1 MKKTLI
7 TIILAAA
14 ALGAHAQTAYDALLF
29 SENEYEGTA
38 RTMAMGNAFT
48 ALGGDLGAVGINP
61 AGSAVAKYSQ
71 FILTPALTISTAT
84 SQGVSP
90 FQDGY
95 LPYFERQM
103 KSSRTRF
110 GLPNFGLSINWDTN
124 RTSGLKNMSF
134 GFIINRTATYD
145 EDIYASGTNSTT
157 SFMGSMAYDATV
169 NGYLGAELNAENAY
183 NYMPWMPVVGY
194 QSGMI
199 STFGGYDDQFVG
211 ASEIIFDNGEVA
223 LGGPLKQSYG
233 RQVTGGKYE
242 YLFNIGANIS
252 DFIYL
257 GVNLGMTALNYDY
270 NEYFREVAIDP
281 ADFEIVFDNGDAIYF
296 DEMIYKYSYA
306 ATGNGYFAKFGA
318 IVTPGHGLR
327 IGAAIQTPVLNN
339 ITEYWQEAGE
349 TAYTNSQY
357 NAGATSPEGRGS
369 YTMVSPL
376 RANFGIAYTLG
387 KIGAV
392 SVDYEFSDYGQMR
405 YKGSSYDDRD
415 YFEAVNAD
423 IRERFGISH
432 MLRAG
437 LEFRPVSELAVRAGY
452 GLTTG
457 SEKYYSS
464 LDGELSTSIRQNVSL
479 GLGYSSKKSF
489 FTDFAVRRTI
499 MPDEYF
505 MPYGDYMF
513 DTDGNIV
520 GEAYAPELINKKGL
534 WKVLL
539 TFGWRF

>member
-7 TIILAAA
+7 TIFLAAA
-14 ALGAHAQTAYDALLF
+14 AVSANAQTAYDALLF

-48 ALGGDLGAVGINP
+48 ALGGDLGAISINP

-71 FILTPALTISTAT
+71 FTLTPALTISTAT

-90 FQDGY
+90 FTDGY

-110 GLPNFGLSINWDTN
+110 GMPNFGLSINWDTN

-145 EDIYASGTNSTT
+145 EDIYASGMNSTT

-169 NGYLGAELNAENAY
+169 NGYLGSELNAENAY
-183 NYMPWMPVVGY
+183 NYMPWKPVVGY

-211 ASEIIFDNGEVA
+211 ASEIIYDNGDVA
-223 LGGPLKQSYG
+223 LGGPLQQSYG
-233 RQVTGGKYE
+233 RQVTGGKNE
-242 YLFNIGANIS
+242 YIFNIGANIS
-252 DFIYL
+252 DFVYL
-257 GVNLGMTALNYDY
+257 GANLGMTSINYDY
-270 NEYFREVAIDP
+270 NEYFREVAVDP
-281 ADFEIVFDNGDAIYF
+281 ADFEIVFDNGNAIYF
-296 DEMIYKYSYA
+296 DEMVYKYSYA

-349 TAYTNSQY
+349 TGYTDSRY
-357 NAGATSPEGRGS
+357 NASAASPEGRGS
-369 YTMVSPL
+369 YTMVSPF
-376 RANFGIAYTLG
+376 RANFGLAYTFG
-387 KIGAV
+387 KAGV
-392 SVDYEFSDYGQMR
+392 FSVDYEFSDYGQMK

-423 IRERFGISH
+423 IRDRFGVSH

-437 LEFRPVSELAVRAGY
+437 LEFKPVSELAVRAGY

-457 SEKYYSS
+457 AEKYNSWGEQLPAS
-464 LDGELSTSIRQNVSL
+464 LRQNVSL

-489 FTDFAVRRTI
+489 YTDLAVRRTI
-499 MPDEYF
+499 IPDEYF
-505 MPYGDYMF
+505 MPYADYMY

-520 GEAYAPELINKKGL
+520 GDAFAPELINRKGL

>member
-7 TIILAAA
+7 TIFLAAA
-14 ALGAHAQTAYDALLF
+14 ALSSHAQTAYDALLF

-48 ALGGDLGAVGINP
+48 ALGGDLGAVTINP

-71 FILTPALTISTAT
+71 FTLTPALTISTAT

-90 FQDGY
+90 FTDGY
-95 LPYFERQM
+95 LPYFERTM

-110 GLPNFGLSINWDTN
+110 GMPNFGLSINWDTN

-145 EDIYASGTNSTT
+145 QDIYASGTNSTT
-157 SFMGSMAYDATV
+157 SFMGSLAYDATV
-169 NGYLGAELNAENAY
+169 NGYLGSDLNAENAY
-183 NYMPWMPVVGY
+183 NYMPWLPVVGY

-211 ASEIIFDNGEVA
+211 ASEIIYDNGDVA
-223 LGGPLKQSYG
+223 LGGPLQQSYG
-233 RQVTGGKYE
+233 RQVTGGRYE
-242 YLFNIGANIS
+242 YIFNIGANIS
-252 DFIYL
+252 DFVYL
-257 GVNLGMTALNYDY
+257 GANLGMTSLNYDY
-270 NEYFREVAIDP
+270 NEYFREVAVDP
-281 ADFEIVFDNGDAIYF
+281 ADFEIVFDSGDAIDF
-296 DEMIYKYSYA
+296 KEMVYKYAYA

-339 ITEYWQEAGE
+339 ITEYWQQAGE
-349 TAYTNSQY
+349 TEYTDTQY
-357 NAGATSPEGRGS
+357 NASAASPEGRGS
-369 YTMVSPL
+369 YTMVSPF
-376 RANFGIAYTLG
+376 RANFGLAYTFG
-387 KIGAV
+387 KAGV
-392 SVDYEFSDYGQMR
+392 FSVDYEFCDYGQMK

-415 YFEAVNAD
+415 YFEDVNAD
-423 IRERFGISH
+423 IRDRFGVSH

-437 LEFRPVSELAVRAGY
+437 MEFKPMAELAVRAGY

-457 SEKYYSS
+457 AEKYNSWGDKLPAS
-464 LDGELSTSIRQNVSL
+464 LRQNVSL
-479 GLGYSSKKSF
+479 GIGYNSRKSF
-489 FTDFAVRRTI
+489 FTDLAVRRTI
-499 MPDEYF
+499 IPDEYF
-505 MPYGDYMF
+505 MPYADYMY
-513 DTDGNIV
+513 DVDGNIV
-520 GEAYAPELINKKGL
+520 ADAYAPEILNRTGL

>member
-7 TIILAAA
+7 TIFLAAA
-14 ALGAHAQTAYDALLF
+14 AVSANAQTAYDALLF

-48 ALGGDLGAVGINP
+48 ALGGDLGAISINP

-71 FILTPALTISTAT
+71 FTLTPALTISTAT

-90 FQDGY
+90 FTDGY

-110 GLPNFGLSINWDTN
+110 GMPNFGLSINWNTN

-169 NGYLGAELNAENAY
+169 NGYLGSELNAENAY
-183 NYMPWMPVVGY
+183 NYMPWKPVVGY

-211 ASEIIFDNGEVA
+211 ASEIIYDNGDVA
-223 LGGPLKQSYG
+223 LGGPLQQSYG
-233 RQVTGGKYE
+233 RQVTGGKNE
-242 YLFNIGANIS
+242 YIFNIGANIS
-252 DFIYL
+252 DFVYL
-257 GVNLGMTALNYDY
+257 GANLGMTSINYDY
-270 NEYFREVAIDP
+270 NEYFREVAADP
-281 ADFEIVFDNGDAIYF
+281 ADFEIVFDNGNAIYF
-296 DEMIYKYSYA
+296 DEMVYKYSYA

-349 TAYTNSQY
+349 TGYTDSRY
-357 NAGATSPEGRGS
+357 NASAASPEGRGS
-369 YTMVSPL
+369 YTMVSPF
-376 RANFGIAYTLG
+376 RANFGLAYALG
-387 KIGAV
+387 NLGVISA
-392 SVDYEFSDYGQMR
+392 DYEMCDYGQMK
-405 YKGSSYDDRD
+405 YKTTNMDRD
-415 YFEAVNAD
+415 YFEAVNSE
-423 IRERFGISH
+423 IKERFGLSH
-432 MLRAG
+432 IIRAG
-437 LEFRPVSELAVRAGY
+437 AEVKPVSGLAIRAGY
-452 GLTTG
+452 SAATSAELYDTWGEKLPVSLT
-457 SEKYYSS
+457 
-464 LDGELSTSIRQNVSL
+464 QNVSF
-479 GLGYSSKKSF
+479 GLGYSSNKSF
-489 FTDFAVRRTI
+489 FADLAVRKTI
-499 MPDEYF
+499 LADEYF
-505 MPYGDYMF
+505 MPYSDYMF
-513 DTDGNIV
+513 DEEGYVLEN
-520 GEAYAPELINKKGL
+520 AYAPEILNHRSL
-534 WKVLL
+534 WKVFL

>member
-7 TIILAAA
+7 TIFIAAA
-14 ALGAHAQTAYDALLF
+14 AVCAHAQTAYDALLF

-48 ALGGDLGAVGINP
+48 ALGGDLGSVTINP

-71 FILTPALTISTAT
+71 FTLTPALTISTAT

-90 FQDGY
+90 FQNGD

-110 GLPNFGLSINWDTN
+110 GMPNFGLSINWDTN

-157 SFMGSMAYDATV
+157 SFMGSMAYDATMS
-169 NGYLGAELNAENAY
+169 GYTGNELNAENAY

-211 ASEIIFDNGEVA
+211 ASEIIYDNGEVA
-223 LGGPLKQSYG
+223 LGGPLQQSYG
-233 RQVTGGKYE
+233 RQVTGSKYE
-242 YLFNIGANIS
+242 YIFNIGANIS
-252 DFIYL
+252 DFVYL
-257 GVNLGMTALNYDY
+257 GANLGMTAINYDY

-281 ADFEIVFDNGDAIYF
+281 ADFEIVFDSGDAIYF
-296 DEMIYKYSYA
+296 NDMIYKYSYA
-306 ATGNGYFAKFGA
+306 AVGNGYFGKFGA
-318 IVTPGHGLR
+318 IVTPGYGLR
-327 IGAAIQTPVLNN
+327 IGAAIQTPVINN
-339 ITEYWQEAGE
+339 ITEYWQQAGE
-349 TAYTNSQY
+349 TTYTNSHY

-369 YTMVSPL
+369 YVMVSPF
-376 RANFGIAYTLG
+376 RANFGLAYAFG
-387 KIGAV
+387 NAGV
-392 SVDYEFSDYGQMR
+392 FSVDYEFCDYGQMK
-405 YKGSSYDDRD
+405 YKGSDYDDRD
-415 YFEAVNAD
+415 YFENVNAD
-423 IRERFGISH
+423 IRDRFGISH

-437 LEFRPVSELAVRAGY
+437 LEFKPVSELAVRAGY

-457 SEKYYSS
+457 AEKYNSW
-464 LDGELSTSIRQNVSL
+464 GEQIPVDLRQNVSL
-479 GLGYSSKKSF
+479 GIGYSSKKSF
-489 FTDFAVRRTI
+489 YADLAARRTI
-499 MPDEYF
+499 IPDEYF
-505 MPYGDYMF
+505 MPYADYMY
-513 DTDGNIV
+513 DVNGNIV
-520 GEAYAPELINKKGL
+520 GDAYAPELLNKKGL

>member
-7 TIILAAA
+7 TIFLAAA
-14 ALGAHAQTAYDALLF
+14 AISANAQTAYDALLF

-48 ALGGDLGAVGINP
+48 ALGADLGAVGINP

-103 KSSRTRF
+103 KSNRTRF

-183 NYMPWMPVVGY
+183 NSMPWLPVVGY

-257 GVNLGMTALNYDY
+257 GVNLGMTAINYDY

-281 ADFEIVFDNGDAIYF
+281 ADFEIVFDNGEAIYF

-318 IVTPGHGLR
+318 IVTPGYGLR

-339 ITEYWQEAGE
+339 ITEYWQQAGE

-405 YKGSSYDDRD
+405 YKGTNYDDRD

-423 IRERFGISH
+423 IRESFGTSH

-437 LEFRPVSELAVRAGY
+437 LEFKPVSELAIRAGY

-457 SEKYYSS
+457 AEKQDSWDAKS
-464 LDGELSTSIRQNVSL
+464 PVSIRQNVSF
-479 GLGYSSKKSF
+479 GLGYSSKNSF
-489 FTDFAVRRTI
+489 FTDIAVRRTI

-513 DTDGNIV
+513 DTEGNIV
-520 GEAYAPELINKKGL
+520 GDAYAPELINKKGL
-534 WKVLL
+534 WKVLF

>member
-7 TIILAAA
+7 TIFLAAA
-14 ALGAHAQTAYDALLF
+14 AVCAHAQTAYDALLF

-48 ALGGDLGAVGINP
+48 ALGGDLGSVTINP

-71 FILTPALTISTAT
+71 FTLTPALTISTAT

-90 FQDGY
+90 FQNGD

-103 KSSRTRF
+103 KSSMTRL
-110 GLPNFGLSINWDTN
+110 GLPNFGLTINWDTN

-145 EDIYASGTNSTT
+145 ENIYASGTNSTT
-157 SFMGSMAYDATV
+157 SFMGAMAYDATMS
-169 NGYLGAELNAENAY
+169 GLTGAELNADNAY
-183 NYMPWMPVVGY
+183 NYMPWKPVVGY

-223 LGGPLKQSYG
+223 LGGPLHQSYG
-233 RQVTGGKYE
+233 RQVTGSKSE
-242 YLFNIGANIS
+242 YIFNIGANIS
-252 DFIYL
+252 DFVYL
-257 GVNLGMTALNYDY
+257 GANLGMTAINYDY

-281 ADFEIVFDNGDAIYF
+281 ADFEIVFDSGDAIYF
-296 DEMIYKYSYA
+296 NDMIYKYSYA
-306 ATGNGYFAKFGA
+306 AVGNGYFGKFGA
-318 IVTPGHGLR
+318 IVTPGYGLR
-327 IGAAIQTPVLNN
+327 IGAAIQTPVINN
-339 ITEYWQEAGE
+339 ITEYWQQAGE
-349 TAYTNSQY
+349 TTYTNSHY

-369 YTMVSPL
+369 YVMISPF
-376 RANFGIAYTLG
+376 RANFGLAYAFG
-387 KIGAV
+387 NAGV
-392 SVDYEFSDYGQMR
+392 FSVDYEFCDYGQMK
-405 YKGSSYDDRD
+405 YKGSDYDDRD
-415 YFEAVNAD
+415 YFENVNAD
-423 IRERFGISH
+423 IRDRFGISH

-437 LEFRPVSELAVRAGY
+437 LEFKPVSELAVRAGY

-457 SEKYYSS
+457 AEKYNSW
-464 LDGELSTSIRQNVSL
+464 GEQIPVDLRQNVSL
-479 GLGYSSKKSF
+479 GIGYSSKKSF
-489 FTDFAVRRTI
+489 YTDLAVRRTI
-499 MPDEYF
+499 IPDEYF
-505 MPYGDYMF
+505 MPYADYMY
-513 DTDGNIV
+513 DANGNIA
-520 GEAYAPELINKKGL
+520 GDAYAPELLNKKGL

>member
-1 MKKTLI
+1 MKRTLI
-7 TIILAAA
+7 TIFLAAA
-14 ALGAHAQTAYDALLF
+14 ALSAHAQTAYDALLF

-48 ALGGDLGAVGINP
+48 ALGGDLGAVTINP

-71 FILTPALTISTAT
+71 FTLTPALTISTAT

-90 FQDGY
+90 FTDGY

-110 GLPNFGLSINWDTN
+110 GMPNFGLSMNWDTN

-157 SFMGSMAYDATV
+157 SFMGSLAYDATV
-169 NGYLGAELNAENAY
+169 NGYLGSELNAENAY
-183 NYMPWMPVVGY
+183 NYMPWLPVVGY

-211 ASEIIFDNGEVA
+211 ASEIIYDNGDVA
-223 LGGPLKQSYG
+223 LGGPLQQSYG
-233 RQVTGGKYE
+233 RQVTGSKNE
-242 YLFNIGANIS
+242 YIFNIGANIS
-252 DFIYL
+252 DFVYL
-257 GVNLGMTALNYDY
+257 GANLGMVSINYDY
-270 NEYFREVAIDP
+270 NEYFREVAADP
-281 ADFEIVFDNGDAIYF
+281 ADFEIVFDNGEAIYF
-296 DEMIYKYSYA
+296 SEMAYKYAYA

-339 ITEYWQEAGE
+339 ISEYWQQAGE
-349 TAYTNSQY
+349 TEYTNSKY
-357 NAGATSPEGRGS
+357 NAAAASPEGRGA
-369 YTMVSPL
+369 YTMVSPF
-376 RANFGIAYTLG
+376 RANFGIAYTFG
-387 KIGAV
+387 KAGV
-392 SVDYEFSDYGQMR
+392 FSVDYEFSDYSQMK
-405 YKGSSYDDRD
+405 YKGSDYDDRD
-415 YFEAVNAD
+415 YFEEVNAD
-423 IRERFGISH
+423 IRDRFGVSH

-437 LEFRPVSELAVRAGY
+437 LEFKPMAELAVRAGY

-457 SEKYYSS
+457 AEKYNSWGDKLPAS
-464 LDGELSTSIRQNVSL
+464 LRQNVSL
-479 GLGYSSKKSF
+479 GIGYNSKKSF
-489 FTDFAVRRTI
+489 FTDLAVRRTI
-499 MPDEYF
+499 IPAEYF
-505 MPYGDYMF
+505 MPYADYMY
-513 DTDGNIV
+513 DIDGNIV
-520 GEAYAPELINKKGL
+520 GDAYAPELMNKKGL